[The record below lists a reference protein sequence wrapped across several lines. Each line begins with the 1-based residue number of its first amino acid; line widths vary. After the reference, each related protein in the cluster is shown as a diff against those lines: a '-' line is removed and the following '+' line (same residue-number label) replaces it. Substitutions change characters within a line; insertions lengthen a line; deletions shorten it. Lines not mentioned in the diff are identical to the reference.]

1 MRVKEVKKI
10 RTEDKIEAIFEADR
24 QISSAL
30 HNIATEYI
38 RDKKSV
44 DSQYLTI
51 MKRNLN
57 GMLDKMFDYLNK
69 EETEE
74 SENELPRLAGR

>member
-1 MRVKEVKKI
+1 MREKEVKKI
-10 RTEDKIEAIFEADR
+10 RTEDKIEAIFDTDR
-24 QISSAL
+24 QISSVL

-38 RDKKSV
+38 RDKDSV

-57 GMLDKMFDYLNK
+57 GMIDKLFGYLNK

-74 SENELPRLAGR
+74 SENKNV

>member
-1 MRVKEVKKI
+1 MREKEVKKI
-10 RTEDKIEAIFEADR
+10 RTEDKIEAIFDTDR
-24 QISSAL
+24 QISSVL

-38 RDKKSV
+38 RDKDSV
-44 DSQYLTI
+44 DRQYLTA

-57 GMLDKMFDYLNK
+57 GMIDKMFGYLNK

-74 SENELPRLAGR
+74 SENKNV

>member
-1 MRVKEVKKI
+1 MREKEVKKI
-10 RTEDKIEAIFEADR
+10 RTEDKIEAIFDTDR
-24 QISSAL
+24 QISSVL

-38 RDKKSV
+38 RDKNSV

-57 GMLDKMFDYLNK
+57 GMIDKMFGYLNK

-74 SENELPRLAGR
+74 SENREVQ